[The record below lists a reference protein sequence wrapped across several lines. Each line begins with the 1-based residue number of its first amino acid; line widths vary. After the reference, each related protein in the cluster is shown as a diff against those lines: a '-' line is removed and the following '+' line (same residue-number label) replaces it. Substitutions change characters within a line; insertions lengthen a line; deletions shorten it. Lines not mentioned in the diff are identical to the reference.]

1 MKHIIFLLATFFVF
15 ITTSCTSDSE
25 DDLIEAVEN
34 QNDTN
39 EDQNSDPA
47 NFVTYVD
54 DIRPIL
60 QSSCVRCHGNPP
72 TNGAPFSLIN
82 YSQASNRSNQI
93 LSAMSRSNGSPGAM
107 PPSGRLPQS
116 TIALVE
122 QWIADGMPEN

>member
-1 MKHIIFLLATFFVF
+1 MKYKFLLLTAFFAF
-15 ITTSCTSDSE
+15 LATSCSNDSE
-25 DDLIEAVEN
+25 DDLIVQAEN
-34 QNDTN
+34 ENDTN
-39 EDQNSDPA
+39 DQNDGTA
-47 NFVTYVD
+47 DLVNYVD

-60 QSSCVRCHGNPP
+60 QSSCVACHGNPP
-72 TNGAPFSLIN
+72 TNGAPFSLVN
-82 YSQASNRSNQI
+82 FSQASNRANQI